1 MAKTKKKT
9 LSEAEINEAIA
20 QGIEDAVS
28 VTQAEKDEFRRD
40 VDTITYKFSLE
51 FPFWG
56 VISERCSFSLT
67 KVLVPTAGIT
77 KTGHIIFNVNFVKSL
92 KEKHGKN
99 FPKKFLFLVAHE
111 IAHFAFEH
119 AERQGERDPFIF
131 NHAADY
137 AINLL
142 LHYQFDGNSD
152 YFIESGL
159 LDEKYK
165 DMSAEEI
172 YELIKDDDKFKQP
185 ENGEG
190 GKGDGCGG
198 IGSDIRGDLTEEDVA
213 ADGGLVRERRV
224 PLPDMRGKTKEQIRK
239 EIGDWVMKAAQEGF
253 AVAKQQGNMPGN
265 FERAISKLLRPQVD
279 WLTALKQKLRFGCSR
294 TEKRDVTW
302 SYPNR
307 RFVGSDIYLPGN
319 VGPESPKIVYAVDTS
334 GSMSQKDLEQAIS
347 ELEDIRKRFRARVYF
362 MDCDAQV
369 HGSRW
374 IQPFEAL
381 PKLAGGG
388 GTDFVPVFNHLI
400 QNRIRPDYCVFF
412 TDGYGSFPDTKP
424 PFDTLWVMTSDVK
437 PPFGEVVRVNV
448 PFEGN

>member
-1 MAKTKKKT
+1 MAKSKKK
-9 LSEAEINEAIA
+9 LSEAEINEAIS
-20 QGIEDAVS
+20 QGIEDAIK
-28 VTQAEKDEFRRD
+28 VTQSEKDEFRRD

-77 KTGHIIFNVNFVKSL
+77 KTGHIIFNVNFVKML
-92 KEKHGKN
+92 KEKYGKL

-119 AERQGERDPFIF
+119 AEREGQRDPLIF

-142 LHYQFDGNSD
+142 LHYQFDGSSD
-152 YFIESGL
+152 YFIEGGC
-159 LDEKYK
+159 LDEAYK

-172 YELIKDDDKFKQP
+172 YELIKDDPKFK
-185 ENGEG
+185 
-190 GKGDGCGG
+190 KDGSG
-198 IGSDIRGDLTEEDVA
+198 IGQDIRGDLTEEQIA
-213 ADGGLVRERRV
+213 EDGGLVRERRV
-224 PLPDMRGKTKEQIRK
+224 PLPDMTGKTKEQIRK
-239 EIGDWVMKAAQEGF
+239 EIGEWVAKAAQEGF
-253 AVAKQQGNMPGN
+253 AVAKQQGRMPAN
-265 FERAISKLLRPQVD
+265 FERAISKLLRPQID
-279 WLTALKQKLRFGCSR
+279 WLSALKQKLRFGCSR

-302 SYPNR
+302 SSPNR
-307 RFVGSDIYLPGN
+307 RYMGQDIILPSN

-334 GSMSQKDLEQAIS
+334 GSMSQKDLEQAIA

-374 IQPFEAL
+374 IQPHEAL

-388 GTDFVPVFNHLI
+388 GTDFIPVFEHLI
-400 QNRIRPDYCVFF
+400 HNRIRPDYCVFF
-412 TDGYGSFPDTKP
+412 TDGYGSFPDRKP

>member
-1 MAKTKKKT
+1 MGDLKMPKKKK
-9 LSEAEINEAIA
+9 LSDSEINEAIA
-20 QGIEDAVS
+20 QGIEDAIT
-28 VTQAEKDEFRRD
+28 VTQSEKDEFRRD
-40 VDTITYKFSLE
+40 IDTICYKFSLE

-77 KTGHIIFNVNFVKSL
+77 KTGHILFNVNFVKSL
-92 KEKHGKN
+92 KAKY
-99 FPKKFLFLVAHE
+99 PKAYNKKLLFLVAHE

-119 AERQGERDPFIF
+119 AERQGERDPMLF
-131 NHAADY
+131 NIAADF

-142 LHYQFDGNSD
+142 LHYQFEGSED
-152 YFIESGL
+152 YFIEGGC
-159 LDEKYK
+159 LDQKYK

-172 YELIKDDDKFKQP
+172 YELIKDDPKFKKD
-185 ENGEG
+185 GEG
-190 GKGDGCGG
+190 TG
-198 IGSDIRGDLTEEDVA
+198 IGQDIRGDINEDEIS
-213 ADGGLVRERRV
+213 ADGGLIRERRV
-224 PLPDMRGKTKEQIRK
+224 PLPDVSGKTKEQIRK
-239 EIGDWVMKAAQEGF
+239 EMADWVAKATFEGF
-253 AVAKQQGNMPGN
+253 AVAKQQGKLPSD
-265 FERAISKLLRPQVD
+265 FERAIARLLKPQVD
-279 WLTALKQKLRFGCSR
+279 WLTALKQKLRYGCSR

-307 RFVGSDIYLPGN
+307 RYVGCDMYLPGN
-319 VGPESPKIVYAVDTS
+319 VGPESPKICYAVDTS

-347 ELEDIRKRFRARVYF
+347 ELEDIRKRFKAKVYF

-374 IQPFEAL
+374 IEPFEAL
-381 PKLAGGG
+381 PKLSGGG
-388 GTDFVPVFNHLI
+388 GTDFIPVFDHLI

-412 TDGYGSFPDTKP
+412 TDGYGSFPDKKP